1 MAYPSEG
8 LISSIKSAVKGGIS
22 STKVSATKDEVTPII
37 KIIGKNF
44 MTLPGIA
51 RDLNV
56 TRQNMQKLVELEG
69 GKPAKGADAFFL
81 KEKERETKLE
91 VEMTSKK
98 PKKTAEVKEIAKK
111 ESKSAKDLATER
123 EEPYVAI
130 LSMDVDPDNI
140 HQGAFELDWNDKFVA
155 NLMRA
160 GYQGKTDA
168 DVVDQWFQAV
178 CRNVVLETWEQE
190 QAMNGTRYTQT
201 RNLGDGRTEV
211 S

>member
-1 MAYPSEG
+1 MFEA
-8 LISSIKSAVKGGIS
+8 LF
-22 STKVSATKDEVTPII
+22 
-37 KIIGKNF
+37 GK
-44 MTLPGIA
+44 
-51 RDLNV
+51 
-56 TRQNMQKLVELEG
+56 
-69 GKPAKGADAFFL
+69 
-81 KEKERETKLE
+81 
-91 VEMTSKK
+91 KK
-98 PKKTAEVKEIAKK
+98 PKKTAEVSEIATKK
-111 ESKSAKDLATER
+111 SKSAKDLATER

-168 DVVDQWFQAV
+168 DIVDQWFQAV